1 MLNKGLEVIE
11 AHWLFAM
18 PASKIQVV
26 IHPQSIVHSMVEY
39 EDGSILA
46 QMGQPDMCTPIAY
59 SLGYPDR
66 IESGV
71 GLMDLSLLGRLD
83 FEEPSFERFPCLRL
97 AFDALEAGQAACIAL
112 NAANEV
118 AVDQFLQSKIR
129 YTEIATIIEACL
141 EKTAGMSAP
150 SLDTLHA
157 ILALDQ
163 HVRRL
168 AHDWCLLNQ

>member
-1 MLNKGLEVIE
+1 MRDEGAV
-11 AHWLFAM
+11 FASGGTM
-18 PASKIQVV
+18 PAV
-26 IHPQSIVHSMVEY
+26 
-39 EDGSILA
+39 
-46 QMGQPDMCTPIAY
+46 
-59 SLGYPDR
+59 
-66 IESGV
+66 
-71 GLMDLSLLGRLD
+71 
-83 FEEPSFERFPCLRL
+83 
-97 AFDALEAGQAACIAL
+97 L

-150 SLDTLHA
+150 SLDTLDA